1 MSTAPST
8 QPTPTRVGCPAPAA
22 RIAFVG
28 AGPGD
33 PGLMT
38 VRATRILAMADVVV
52 ADEGHLQ
59 DDFVE
64 WMRPGAEFMTVPAAQ
79 AELTAVS
86 RAKELVQT
94 TQGAVKDAAARRAEQ
109 GITREGQVLVARIVD
124 GDPSIF
130 SSLGVEASVA
140 RKAGIEI
147 EVVPGVSAMQAV
159 PAYAGVPIATGTNRA
174 VHAIGPGGRVNP
186 ALLDDED
193 STVVLIG
200 TPEEVATHAAALVG
214 AGRDAALPI
223 ALTTGGTTVHQ
234 STIISTLGDVA
245 EGSAEVSADEVVAT
259 IGACV
264 GDRDTLSWFETRPLF
279 AWRVLVPRTKDQA
292 GPMVHALS
300 ERGATAHVV
309 PTISVEPPRSPHQM
323 DKAIKGLVTGTYEWI
338 GFTSVNAVRAVK
350 EKFTALG
357 LDVRAFAGLK
367 IAAVGGKTADALRE
381 WGLEPDLVPSGE
393 QSARGLLEDWPPYD
407 DVLDPINRVFLPRAD
422 IATEVLVSG
431 LQERGWEVDDIV
443 AYRTVRAT
451 PPPAPVRAAI
461 KNGTYDAVLFTSSS
475 TVRTLVGIAGKPSPS
490 TVVVAIGPATAQTA
504 ADLGLRVDAVAEEAS
519 SEAIIDA
526 LTDFAR
532 GRAED
537 AVAEGRPVTRPS
549 QEAPKRR
556 TRR

>member
-1 MSTAPST
+1 
-8 QPTPTRVGCPAPAA
+8 
-22 RIAFVG
+22 
-28 AGPGD
+28 
-33 PGLMT
+33 
-38 VRATRILAMADVVV
+38 
-52 ADEGHLQ
+52 
-59 DDFVE
+59 
-64 WMRPGAEFMTVPAAQ
+64 
-79 AELTAVS
+79 
-86 RAKELVQT
+86 
-94 TQGAVKDAAARRAEQ
+94 
-109 GITREGQVLVARIVD
+109 
-124 GDPSIF
+124 
-130 SSLGVEASVA
+130 
-140 RKAGIEI
+140 
-147 EVVPGVSAMQAV
+147 
-159 PAYAGVPIATGTNRA
+159 
-174 VHAIGPGGRVNP
+174 
-186 ALLDDED
+186 
-193 STVVLIG
+193 
-200 TPEEVATHAAALVG
+200 
-214 AGRDAALPI
+214 
-223 ALTTGGTTVHQ
+223 
-234 STIISTLGDVA
+234 
-245 EGSAEVSADEVVAT
+245 
-259 IGACV
+259 
-264 GDRDTLSWFETRPLF
+264 
-279 AWRVLVPRTKDQA
+279 
-292 GPMVHALS
+292 
-300 ERGATAHVV
+300 
-309 PTISVEPPRSPHQM
+309 M

-475 TVRTLVGIAGKPSPS
+475 TVRNLVGIAGKPSPS

-519 SEAIIDA
+519 SEAVIDA

>member
-8 QPTPTRVGCPAPAA
+8 QPTRVGCPAPAA
-22 RIAFVG
+22 RIVFVG

-52 ADEGHLQ
+52 ADEGHLE

-64 WMRPGAEFMTVPAAQ
+64 WMRSDAQFMTVPAAQ

-94 TQGAVKDAAARRAEQ
+94 TQGAVKAAAERRAEQ

-159 PAYAGVPIATGTNRA
+159 PAYAGVPIATGTNRV

-186 ALLDDED
+186 ALLDDQD
-193 STVVLIG
+193 ATVVLIG
-200 TPEEVATHAAALVG
+200 TPDEVAGHASALVE
-214 AGRDAALPI
+214 AGRDAGLPI
-223 ALTTGGTTVHQ
+223 ALTTRGTTAHQ

-245 EGSAEVSADEVVAT
+245 EGTAEVAADEVVAT

-367 IAAVGGKTADALRE
+367 IAAVGGKTADALRA

-475 TVRTLVGIAGKPSPS
+475 TVRNLVGIAGKPSPS
-490 TVVVAIGPATAQTA
+490 TVVVVIGPATAQTA
-504 ADLGLRVDAVAEEAS
+504 TDLGLRVDAVAEEAS
-519 SEAIIDA
+519 SEAVIDA